1 MTSARGEIMGTFVVF
16 TTLTPQGRKN
26 LHADPDRL
34 RIVTRQAEK
43 LGAKVLQQYATIGQ
57 YDFVTVIDAPDNA
70 AVQGIGAEISGLGT
84 VRLTTFPAIK
94 MDRFQQL
101 LKLEP
106 YRTEPHQWQTS
117 FWARAA
123 RRIGRHWVT
132 DRHVSKYCKPLTI
145 EGRENLKGH
154 KGAAI
159 VIANHSSHFDSP
171 VVLSALPERIRGKVL
186 LAAAADKFYAYRRK
200 RHWFYSLFHSTFP
213 VHRGGGIKQLDYP
226 MSLLRRGWSIIIYPE
241 GGRSKT
247 GQIQRFKAG
256 PAIMAM
262 QGKVQVI
269 PIYIEGLREVM
280 PKGQRDPRPGPV
292 FARIGKPVSLDG
304 VTSVSEATAML
315 ENAMRELAGLPP
327 HRASAPAPAAAAPA
341 AAPAQAGGGG
351 S

>member
-1 MTSARGEIMGTFVVF
+1 MGTYVVF
-16 TTLTPQGRKN
+16 TKLTPQGRKN
-26 LHADPDRL
+26 LHANPDRL
-34 RIVTRQAEK
+34 REVTRQAEQ

-70 AVQGIGAEISGLGT
+70 TVQGIGAEIGGLGT
-84 VRLTTFPAIK
+84 VKLTTYPAIK

-101 LKLEP
+101 LKMEP
-106 YRTEPHQWQTS
+106 YRTEPHEWQTS
-117 FWARAA
+117 FWARAV

-132 DRHVSKYCKPLTI
+132 DQHVEKFCKPLTI
-145 EGRENLKGH
+145 EGRENLAGH
-154 KGAAI
+154 KGGAI
-159 VIANHSSHFDSP
+159 IIANHSSHMDSP

-186 LAAAADKFYAYRRK
+186 LAAAADKFYASRRK
-200 RHWFYSLFHSTFP
+200 RHWWYSLFHATFP
-213 VHRGGGIKQLDYP
+213 VHRGGGIKQLEYP

-241 GGRSKT
+241 GGRSKS

-262 QGKVQVI
+262 QGKVPVI

-280 PKGQRDPRPGPV
+280 PKGQREPRPGPV
-292 FARIGKPVSLDG
+292 FARIGKPVSLEG

-327 HRASAPAPAAAAPA
+327 HRAAVPAAAAQPESA
-341 AAPAQAGGGG
+341 AALASAGGGG
-351 S
+351 AGS